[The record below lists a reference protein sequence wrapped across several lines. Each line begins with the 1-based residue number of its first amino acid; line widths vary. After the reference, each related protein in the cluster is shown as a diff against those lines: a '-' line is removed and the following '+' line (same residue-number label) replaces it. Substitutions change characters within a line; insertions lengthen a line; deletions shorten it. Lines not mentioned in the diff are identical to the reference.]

1 MTIHST
7 ITPAIARACDID
19 FVTAATERK
28 MADMVSIARKLKRK
42 KMKNCEG
49 SVLNP
54 ARKYSIML
62 KTVAV
67 ASLIGRSETMP
78 ANASANGW

>member
-1 MTIHST
+1 
-7 ITPAIARACDID
+7 
-19 FVTAATERK
+19 
-28 MADMVSIARKLKRK
+28 
-42 KMKNCEG
+42 MKNCEG